1 MDLEELSD
9 NSVGDHFEPGERKVA
24 TRYPSQNPSEWEV
37 IHDKGRVCR
46 RGCPWGGRGRVCL
59 LWKIRQGGFGGG
71 VSMGWEEVAEAGAGA
86 KVGCVSA
93 QSVTRVAVQ
102 HSAVHLLPHCHLV
115 IGKAPR
121 QISDSPKDQ
130 N

>member
-1 MDLEELSD
+1 M
-9 NSVGDHFEPGERKVA
+9 
-24 TRYPSQNPSEWEV
+24 
-37 IHDKGRVCR
+37 
-46 RGCPWGGRGRVCL
+46 
-59 LWKIRQGGFGGG
+59 
-71 VSMGWEEVAEAGAGA
+71 VSMGGGGRRGGRAGA